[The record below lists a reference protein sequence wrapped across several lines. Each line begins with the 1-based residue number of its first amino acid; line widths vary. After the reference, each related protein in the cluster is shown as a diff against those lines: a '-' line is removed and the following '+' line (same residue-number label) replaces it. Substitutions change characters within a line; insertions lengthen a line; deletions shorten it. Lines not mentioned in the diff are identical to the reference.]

1 MSKKHKIAKKEAQ
14 AQKKLFDGDESLEK
28 IKEIESGVVELDD
41 QTFSSD
47 ATAEENAE
55 EVVIEEAVEVEK
67 AETVEEKKDAKSEKS
82 DKTAEKS
89 KVEEK
94 KKQKDKNKKGKK
106 KENKKG
112 LVKKTKETASELKK
126 VTWPTFG
133 DVVKKTGIVI
143 AFVVIFGLLIFG
155 VDTLLAFLSGLLI

>member
-41 QTFSSD
+41 QTFSSET
-47 ATAEENAE
+47 TAEENAE
-55 EVVIEEAVEVEK
+55 EVVIEEADKAEVEK
-67 AETVEEKKDAKSEKS
+67 AETVEEKKDAKS